1 MSSITIHALD
11 IGLDVRLTE
20 EARLNKK
27 SKNQLIKDLL
37 SHSLG
42 MPVAGKY
49 SDDYREF
56 CGSWTTAE
64 RDAFDLFQAEN
75 SRIDVGDW
83 QR

>member
-1 MSSITIHALD
+1 MSSITIHAID
-11 IGLDVRLTE
+11 SGLDVRLTE
-20 EARLNKK
+20 VAKRNKK

-56 CGSWTTAE
+56 CGCWTTAE
-64 RDAFDLFQAEN
+64 RHDFDSFQAEN
-75 SRIDVGDW
+75 SQIDAGDW
-83 QR
+83 QK